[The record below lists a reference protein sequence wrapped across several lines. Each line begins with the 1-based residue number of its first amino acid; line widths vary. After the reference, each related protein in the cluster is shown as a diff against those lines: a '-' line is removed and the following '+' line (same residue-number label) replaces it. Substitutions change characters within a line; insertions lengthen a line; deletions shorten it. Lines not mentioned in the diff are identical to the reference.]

1 MEASIACPVPPEQR
15 PQEEYAQ
22 LCSSWFFA
30 WPCTAQVSL
39 DRALLISWLLISPLT
54 VLVASGSW
62 TLRHDPVRLLIAGG
76 VAALVLPMLLLTR
89 QWLGWT
95 YVHKRLLS
103 EQVEY
108 EESGWYDGQIWEKPL
123 AWRERDLL
131 LAQHEVRPILG
142 RLGRAMALV
151 LSLIHI

>member
-1 MEASIACPVPPEQR
+1 MEASISCPVPPEQR
-15 PQEEYAQ
+15 PQEEFAQ

-39 DRALLISWLLISPLT
+39 DRALLISWLLISPIT
-54 VLVASGSW
+54 VLVASGSC

-76 VAALVLPMLLLTR
+76 VAALVLPMLLLIR

-108 EESGWYDGQIWEKPL
+108 EESG
-123 AWRERDLL
+123 
-131 LAQHEVRPILG
+131 
-142 RLGRAMALV
+142 
-151 LSLIHI
+151 